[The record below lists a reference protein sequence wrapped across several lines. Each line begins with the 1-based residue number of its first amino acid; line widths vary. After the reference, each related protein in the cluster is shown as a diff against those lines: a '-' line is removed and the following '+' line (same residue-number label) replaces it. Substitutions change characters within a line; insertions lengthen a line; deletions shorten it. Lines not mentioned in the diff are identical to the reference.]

1 MGFSARYHAA
11 SLAAVFLALAVGIL
25 IGAGLGSDVVSGTAE
40 DLEESL
46 KSDLTEAEDENAAL
60 RADLDRERELSGL
73 LFPVVAADRL
83 PGREVAIVALGALPD
98 DLSASVE
105 EALEPTGAE
114 VSSVAVVGE
123 PPDTQALI
131 DALAGP
137 RASELP
143 RGAALNRA
151 ALAAGE
157 AMVRGGADFTDVRE
171 ALLDRFSGTP
181 GDVDAVVLI
190 REQPQDLGTRVLA
203 DTERLDAGLIE
214 GMRDTGAVVVGVERS
229 DDDNS
234 SIDFFDEQD
243 ISSVD
248 SVDLRS
254 GQVALVFAL
263 AGAEGRFGVK
273 ASADRLLPDLL
284 APAVGSGQ

>member
-46 KSDLTEAEDENAAL
+46 KSDLTEAEEENAAL
-60 RADLDRERELSGL
+60 RTDLDRERELSGL
-73 LFPVVAADRL
+73 LYPVVAADRL

-98 DLSASVE
+98 DLSASIE
-105 EALEPTGAE
+105 AALEPTGAE

-137 RASELP
+137 RAGQLP
-143 RGAALNRA
+143 RGAALDRA
-151 ALAAGE
+151 ALTAGE
-157 AMVRGGADFTDVRE
+157 ALVRGGSDFAGVRE

-190 REQPQDLGTRVLA
+190 REQPQDLGARVLA

-229 DDDNS
+229 DDESS
-234 SIDFFDEQD
+234 SIEFFDEQD
-243 ISSVD
+243 VSSVD

-254 GQVALVFAL
+254 GQVALVLAL

-284 APAVGSGQ
+284 PAVGSGQ